1 MLMRFAI
8 GFLKILKVILVDEP
22 HYELKLV
29 QFYDTINDY
38 NLKVDSKDVFKI
50 SNFSMGK
57 TRDRK

>member
-22 HYELKLV
+22 HYELKL
-29 QFYDTINDY
+29 YNYNTINDY